1 MVQAAIVAHP
11 GGVGN
16 RSLMVECEPPDRGRR
31 DDEREPSMKANL
43 AVVMAVVAAVA
54 AGQVRAQEP
63 PKMTVAVI
71 DVDQLVQNSAAGKE
85 MVVRLKKA
93 NDEKVAQRK
102 KMTDDVEALQK
113 QLETQRATLSE
124 AKLAD
129 LQKQIEDG
137 GIALHRFDD
146 DARQQLEEGRR
157 KELGELEKQIMPII
171 KELGREMKLQ
181 LIFNKF
187 QSGLVYADDSL
198 DITDQVLRRF
208 NTRVTSPN
216 APTK

>member
-1 MVQAAIVAHP
+1 MRA
-11 GGVGN
+11 
-16 RSLMVECEPPDRGRR
+16 PDRGRR
-31 DDEREPSMKANL
+31 DDEKEPSMKANL
-43 AVVMAVVAAVA
+43 AVVMAVVGAVV

-63 PKMTVAVI
+63 TKLAVAVI

-85 MVVRLKKA
+85 MMTRLKKV
-93 NDEKVAQRK
+93 NDEKVAERK
-102 KMTDDVEALQK
+102 KMSDDLDGLQK
-113 QLETQRATLSE
+113 QLEAQRVTLSE
-124 AKLAD
+124 SKVAD

-146 DARQQLEEGRR
+146 DARQQLEEIRR
-157 KELGELEKQIMPII
+157 KELAELEKQIMPII

-187 QSGLVYADDSL
+187 QSGLVFAEDSL

-208 NTRVTSPN
+208 NTKVT
-216 APTK
+216 K